1 MEELLRKLDNDIY
14 CSTINKM
21 DINLLNKEIVF
32 DLSLIDD
39 TVTNHVL
46 KFVGCSSVLWIEK
59 MEDEIPSYNISNWDY
74 YEITSIDIQKYSAK
88 SEDKWLKYYPLEY
101 NVAIEI
107 WDSALVIKA
116 EEIIIDQQ
124 KYSIP

>member
-1 MEELLRKLDNDIY
+1 
-14 CSTINKM
+14 M

-107 WDSALVIKA
+107 WDSALLIKA

-124 KYSIP
+124 KYSIA

>member
-107 WDSALVIKA
+107 WDSALLIKA

>member
-74 YEITSIDIQKYSAK
+74 YEITSIDIQKYIAK

-107 WDSALVIKA
+107 WDSALLIKA

-124 KYSIP
+124 KYSIA